1 MIANKKGGSKAA
13 HHVVEFFFCSNTCS
27 LAACPE
33 MLVTV
38 PNTVPGEWLGTVAAF
53 AFRDVPFLIAN

>member
-1 MIANKKGGSKAA
+1 MLLSL
-13 HHVVEFFFCSNTCS
+13 FFCSNTCS

-33 MLVTV
+33 VLVTV

-53 AFRDVPFLIAN
+53 AFREVPFLIAN